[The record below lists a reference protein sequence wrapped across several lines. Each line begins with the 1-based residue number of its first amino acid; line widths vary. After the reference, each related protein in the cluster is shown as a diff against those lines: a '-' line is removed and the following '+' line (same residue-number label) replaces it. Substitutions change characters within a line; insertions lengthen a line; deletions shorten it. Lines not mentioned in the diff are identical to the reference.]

1 MLSFVFVSRGF
12 FFYKRNVL
20 LISYLGYLTG
30 LDLCWCEVV
39 RFQEIDLIK
48 LYVLWN
54 DCFLCFFLHFHIR
67 VDGYPLFF
75 PSLLHYGSLL
85 FPIYFFPNKIWE
97 ALQSAWVSRH
107 NR

>member
-1 MLSFVFVSRGF
+1 MKAPPKALAVSTPKTWDSCLYVVFCLPWL

-54 DCFLCFFLHFHIR
+54 DCFLCFLTYSFSHSGGRLSS
-67 VDGYPLFF
+67 FF
-75 PSLLHYGSLL
+75 PLPFTL
-85 FPIYFFPNKIWE
+85 W
-97 ALQSAWVSRH
+97 
-107 NR
+107 